1 MSFWRYANLQ
11 CPKVELAPL
20 SVDVQERERK
30 RNFRRSSGQVT
41 RALLSF
47 YILRRSFPPLS
58 HWILQLHGR
67 RSYCILLDAY
77 LKRKCITYQS
87 NDSCVFIWSNTPV
100 FVFQRSIFQCCK
112 STKTRQTNLYFAF
125 LFLLQGNHLSFWRKD
140 HSFFKP
146 QTQTPTF
153 RRKRD
158 FVRFYDSS
166 TCGQISGNLRKTFE
180 DGDVGKQ

>member
-1 MSFWRYANLQ
+1 MQICSLWS
-11 CPKVELAPL
+11 PKVELAPI
-20 SVDVQERERK
+20 SADVQERERK

-41 RALLSF
+41 RAFFSF
-47 YILRRSFPPLS
+47 YILWRSFPPLS